1 VYSFANRITAWSH
14 LFGAYGHAD
23 ARTYDPNNASSIFT
37 DFEYVRFIKQCKEAK
52 AGFVAS
58 LMPTYGY
65 AGFQAND
72 TKQAVAVAKSL
83 KKFTDAGIETYLRWG
98 HEMSEC
104 ILAGCGLS

>member
-1 VYSFANRITAWSH
+1 
-14 LFGAYGHAD
+14 
-23 ARTYDPNNASSIFT
+23 
-37 DFEYVRFIKQCKEAK
+37 
-52 AGFVAS
+52 
-58 LMPTYGY
+58 MPTYGY

-104 ILAGCGLS
+104 ILSIRALN

>member
-1 VYSFANRITAWSH
+1 
-14 LFGAYGHAD
+14 
-23 ARTYDPNNASSIFT
+23 
-37 DFEYVRFIKQCKEAK
+37 
-52 AGFVAS
+52 VAS

-104 ILAGCGLS
+104 ILSIRALN